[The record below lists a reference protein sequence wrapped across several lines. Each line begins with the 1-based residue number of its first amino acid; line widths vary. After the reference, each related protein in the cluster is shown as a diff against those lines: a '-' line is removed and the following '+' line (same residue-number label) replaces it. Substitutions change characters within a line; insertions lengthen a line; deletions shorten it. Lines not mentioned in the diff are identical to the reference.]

1 MHMIS
6 ASKEK
11 MRRMAMASYK
21 ENQNFVSGTP
31 VARYNDARM
40 LVGDERQKRIEKG
53 KVVGNWRSNNL

>member
-1 MHMIS
+1 MIS
-6 ASKEK
+6 ASKDK

-31 VARYNDARM
+31 VARYNDVRV
-40 LVGDERQKRIEKG
+40 LVGEEKQKRVEKA

>member
-1 MHMIS
+1 MIS
-6 ASKEK
+6 ASKDK

-31 VARYNDARM
+31 VARYNDVKV
-40 LVGDERQKRIEKG
+40 LVGEEKQKRVEKA